1 MKIAVLGAGNIGR
14 VHLRILNKLGI
25 EQPFFLSRTEES
37 GIKTSEYLLS
47 NYGVRSKHYSSFESL
62 MSNDLDGVTI
72 CLPNELHY
80 DYLVKLLD
88 HGLPIFCEKPLF
100 WNDHDSCND
109 ISKKLQNISRFKEK
123 TLLINTCNDYF
134 IKELKKH
141 ENISEPIKS
150 FRFNFFTNGLN
161 RYKGIGVDLLP
172 HALSLLIEL
181 LGNHK
186 IENLKIGDIQ
196 PNRFF
201 CNFRYDKSDI
211 EFDLRESKKI
221 KKEFSFK
228 INDLEYRRIQETIDS
243 SYRVSLKNL
252 NNGNQYYIKD
262 PFEVYM
268 QKFLDACKNRSNLDI
283 EDSLINFKKMCE
295 IIFK

>member
-25 EQPFFLSRTEES
+25 EQSFFLSRTEES

-109 ISKKLQNISRFKEK
+109 I
-123 TLLINTCNDYF
+123 
-134 IKELKKH
+134 
-141 ENISEPIKS
+141 
-150 FRFNFFTNGLN
+150 
-161 RYKGIGVDLLP
+161 
-172 HALSLLIEL
+172 
-181 LGNHK
+181 
-186 IENLKIGDIQ
+186 
-196 PNRFF
+196 
-201 CNFRYDKSDI
+201 
-211 EFDLRESKKI
+211 
-221 KKEFSFK
+221 
-228 INDLEYRRIQETIDS
+228 
-243 SYRVSLKNL
+243 
-252 NNGNQYYIKD
+252 
-262 PFEVYM
+262 
-268 QKFLDACKNRSNLDI
+268 
-283 EDSLINFKKMCE
+283 
-295 IIFK
+295 

>member
-25 EQPFFLSRTEES
+25 EQSFFLSRTEES

-47 NYGVRSKHYSSFESL
+47 NFGIRSKHYSSFESL

-100 WNDHDSCND
+100 WNDYDGCND

-181 LGNHK
+181 VGNHK

-295 IIFK
+295 IIFN